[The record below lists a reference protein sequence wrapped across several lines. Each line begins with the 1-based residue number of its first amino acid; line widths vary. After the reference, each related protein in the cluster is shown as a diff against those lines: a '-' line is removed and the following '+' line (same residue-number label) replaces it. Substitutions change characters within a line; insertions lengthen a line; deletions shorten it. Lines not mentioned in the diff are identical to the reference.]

1 MVKSD
6 SEKPIRPLPALL
18 YCEENVVA
26 ILKNFDRAVKMGW
39 IALNIKNTEDKDKAI
54 YFKDEFAPIK
64 RNKTTI
70 SQARREPSK
79 LWSTISK
86 TVFENLIEVL
96 YHHQDD
102 EGNTALTV
110 WDNHLHFEKQDDCLS
125 HSLNR
130 FYENKKYD
138 FDLQR
143 LQGVY
148 RTFKT
153 STVPSNSGEGRPND
167 IVLGGRLEIEYVP
180 AGNYLKTVEEFRHIY
195 GETDN
200 RYCYK
205 GVINYFKDEGHLIW
219 NDIFHDSLRQTRL
232 RIVSTKGTKYT
243 QIEGYMFLE
252 LVGKTYVRPI
262 IIDSTKPKK
271 TDGYI
276 FSDLYTS
283 DKVPDTYRHYFV
295 PGGQNI
301 IRLDSLIHH

>member
-1 MVKSD
+1 MVKYD

-39 IALNIKNTEDKDKAI
+39 IALNIQNTEDKDKAI

-70 SQARREPSK
+70 SQARRNPSE

-125 HSLNR
+125 HSLNK
-130 FYENKKYD
+130 FYGNKKDD
-138 FDLQR
+138 FDLKR
-143 LQGVY
+143 LVGVY

-205 GVINYFKDEGHLIW
+205 GVINYFKDERHLIW
-219 NDIFHDSLRQTRL
+219 NDIDDTSIRQTRL
-232 RIVSTKGTKYT
+232 KIVSTNKATGYT

-252 LVGKTYVRPI
+252 LVGYNYVRPI
-262 IIDSTKPKK
+262 LIDSQE
-271 TDGYI
+271 TDEYI

-283 DKVPDTYRHYFV
+283 NKVPDSYRQYFV

-301 IRLDSLIHH
+301 IKLDSLIHY